1 MKRKRNLCTDSD
13 MLLHCKIYR
22 HCHQSAAPGMCLVA
36 AKHVSSILPA
46 NLVIYLNDDNFFV
59 FLSIVAPIGKS
70 PALPLEGMLVCV
82 RVCCV

>member
-1 MKRKRNLCTDSD
+1 
-13 MLLHCKIYR
+13 
-22 HCHQSAAPGMCLVA
+22 MCLVA